1 VFVSGIMDENINKI
15 TNVAN
20 HLETDKTTSSI
31 NKMPQNIEA
40 EQNLIGSILFD
51 NKVLED
57 LPTNF
62 ASRHFFDPLHTNI
75 FEACISL
82 TDNGRLADPI
92 TLKGYLKDEISLR
105 DIDIEEYLIDLR
117 EGTLSLSKA
126 KFYADEIRNCYVRR
140 SLIRIGDDLIE
151 RSMNPSL
158 DIPPDTEIS
167 NTEEQ
172 LYNLAETD
180 QVNTGPKDFKTV
192 LANATNQINE
202 AYQRKGSLSGLD
214 TGFSGLNRQL
224 GGLNN
229 SDLLVLAGR
238 PGMGKTALATNI
250 GFNAA
255 KASKRE
261 GNKSILIFS
270 LEMSAEQLAQRILAE
285 QSTIDSHRLR
295 SGDINDNDF
304 SKLVLTQNE
313 IQSLPFFIDDTPAI
327 SVGQMASRAR
337 RLKRTNG
344 LAVII
349 IDYIQLIQSSKPS
362 DAQYRVQEVSNI
374 TRSLKSLAK
383 ELNVP
388 ILALSQLSR
397 AVEQREDK
405 RPILADLRES
415 GSIEQDADVVM
426 FVYREEYYLDKSE
439 PTQRENENHDGFSER
454 FLRWQDRR
462 NLAEGKAEIIISKQR
477 HGPTGII
484 QVQFEAKYTRF
495 MDLAQDDRLP
505 EQTY

>member
-1 VFVSGIMDENINKI
+1 MDESLNETPRVADHLLSENQ
-15 TNVAN
+15 TNTV
-20 HLETDKTTSSI
+20 

-40 EQNLIGSILFD
+40 EQSLIGSILFD
-51 NKVLED
+51 NKVIED

-62 ASRHFFDPLHTNI
+62 ASRHFFDPLHSSI
-75 FEACISL
+75 FEACVSL
-82 TDNGRLADPI
+82 TDNGRLADPV
-92 TLKGYLKDEISLR
+92 TLKGYLKDDVSLR
-105 DIDIEEYLIDLR
+105 DIDIEQYLLDLR

-140 SLIRIGDDLIE
+140 SLIRIGDDLID
-151 RSMNPSL
+151 RSINPS
-158 DIPPDTEIS
+158 IEISPDQEIS

-172 LYNLAETD
+172 LYNLAEKD
-180 QVNTGPKDFKTV
+180 QVNSGPIDFKTV
-192 LANATNQINE
+192 LGKATNQINE
-202 AYQRKGSLSGLD
+202 AYQRKGSLSGVD

-224 GGLNN
+224 GGLNK

-238 PGMGKTALATNI
+238 PAMGKTALATNI

-255 KASKRE
+255 KNSKE
-261 GNKSILIFS
+261 ENNQSVLIFS

-285 QSTIDSHRLR
+285 QSTIDSHKLR
-295 SGDINDNDF
+295 NGDISEKEF
-304 SKLVLTQNE
+304 SDLVSTQNE
-313 IQSLPFFIDDTPAI
+313 IMNLPFFIDDTPAI
-327 SVGQMASRAR
+327 SVGQIASRAR

-344 LAVII
+344 LALII
-349 IDYIQLIQSSKPS
+349 VDYIQLIQGTKASE
-362 DAQYRVQEVSNI
+362 AQGRVQEVSSI
-374 TRSLKSLAK
+374 TRGLKSLAK
-383 ELNVP
+383 ELDVP

-439 PTQRENENHDGFSER
+439 PTQRDNENQENFNER

-495 MDLAQDDRLP
+495 MDLVQDDRLP
-505 EQTY
+505 DQTY

>member
-1 VFVSGIMDENINKI
+1 MVENLNETPRVADYLLSEND
-15 TNVAN
+15 TNTV
-20 HLETDKTTSSI
+20 

-40 EQNLIGSILFD
+40 EQSLIGSILFD
-51 NKVLED
+51 NKVMED

-62 ASRHFFDPLHTNI
+62 VSRHFFDPLHSSI

-82 TDNGRLADPI
+82 TDNGRLADPV
-92 TLKGYLKDEISLR
+92 TLKGYLKDDVSLR
-105 DIDIEEYLIDLR
+105 DIDIKQYLSDLR
-117 EGTLSLSKA
+117 EGTVSLSKA

-140 SLIRIGDDLIE
+140 SLIRIGDDLID
-151 RSMNPSL
+151 RSINPS
-158 DIPPDTEIS
+158 IEISPDQEIS

-172 LYNLAETD
+172 LYNLAEKD
-180 QVNTGPKDFKTV
+180 QVNSGPIDFKTI
-192 LANATNQINE
+192 LGKATNQINE
-202 AYQRKGSLSGLD
+202 AYQRKGSLSGVD

-224 GGLNN
+224 GGLNK

-238 PGMGKTALATNI
+238 PAMGKTALATNI

-255 KASKRE
+255 KTSKIE
-261 GNKSILIFS
+261 NNQSILIFS

-285 QSTIDSHRLR
+285 QSTIDSHKLR
-295 SGDINDNDF
+295 NGDISEKEF
-304 SKLVLTQNE
+304 SDLVSTQNE
-313 IQSLPFFIDDTPAI
+313 IMNLPFFIDDTPAI
-327 SVGQMASRAR
+327 SVGQIASRAR

-344 LAVII
+344 LALII
-349 IDYIQLIQSSKPS
+349 IDYIQLIQGTKASE
-362 DAQYRVQEVSNI
+362 AQGRVQEVSSI
-374 TRSLKSLAK
+374 TRGLKSLAK
-383 ELNVP
+383 ELDVP

-439 PTQRENENHDGFSER
+439 PTQRDNENQESFNER

-495 MDLAQDDRLP
+495 MDLVQDDRLP
-505 EQTY
+505 NQNY

>member
-1 VFVSGIMDENINKI
+1 MVENLNETPRVADHLSSEND
-15 TNVAN
+15 TNNV
-20 HLETDKTTSSI
+20 

-40 EQNLIGSILFD
+40 EQSLIGSILFD
-51 NKVLED
+51 NKVMED

-62 ASRHFFDPLHTNI
+62 ASRHFFDPLHSSI

-82 TDNGRLADPI
+82 TDNGRLADPV
-92 TLKGYLKDEISLR
+92 TLKGYLKDDVSLR
-105 DIDIEEYLIDLR
+105 DIDIEQYLSDLR

-140 SLIRIGDDLIE
+140 SLIRIGDDLID
-151 RSMNPSL
+151 RSINPS
-158 DIPPDTEIS
+158 IEISPDQEIS

-172 LYNLAETD
+172 LYNLAEKD
-180 QVNTGPKDFKTV
+180 QVNSGPIDFKTI
-192 LANATNQINE
+192 LGKATNQINE
-202 AYQRKGSLSGLD
+202 AYQRKGSLSGVD

-224 GGLNN
+224 GGLNK

-238 PGMGKTALATNI
+238 PAMGKTALATNI

-255 KASKRE
+255 KTSKIE
-261 GNKSILIFS
+261 NNQSILIFS

-285 QSTIDSHRLR
+285 QSTIDSHKLR
-295 SGDINDNDF
+295 NGDISEKEF
-304 SKLVLTQNE
+304 SDLVSTQNE
-313 IQSLPFFIDDTPAI
+313 IMNLPFFIDDTPAI
-327 SVGQMASRAR
+327 SVGQIASRAR

-344 LAVII
+344 LALII
-349 IDYIQLIQSSKPS
+349 IDYIQLIQGTKASE
-362 DAQYRVQEVSNI
+362 AQGRVQEVSSI
-374 TRSLKSLAK
+374 TRGLKSLAK
-383 ELNVP
+383 ELDVP

-439 PTQRENENHDGFSER
+439 PTQRDNENQESFNER

-495 MDLAQDDRLP
+495 MDLVQDDRLP
-505 EQTY
+505 NQNY

>member
-1 VFVSGIMDENINKI
+1 MVENLNETPRVADHLSSEND
-15 TNVAN
+15 TNNV
-20 HLETDKTTSSI
+20 

-51 NKVLED
+51 NKVMED

-62 ASRHFFDPLHTNI
+62 ASRHFFDPLHSSI

-82 TDNGRLADPI
+82 IDNGRLADPV
-92 TLKGYLKDEISLR
+92 TLKGYLKDDVSLR
-105 DIDIEEYLIDLR
+105 DIDIEQYLSDLR

-140 SLIRIGDDLIE
+140 SLIRIGDDLID
-151 RSMNPSL
+151 RSINPS
-158 DIPPDTEIS
+158 IEISPDQEIS

-172 LYNLAETD
+172 LYNLAEKD
-180 QVNTGPKDFKTV
+180 QVNSGPIDFKTI
-192 LANATNQINE
+192 LGKATNQINE
-202 AYQRKGSLSGLD
+202 AYQRKGSLSGVD

-224 GGLNN
+224 GGLNK

-238 PGMGKTALATNI
+238 PAMGKTALATNI

-255 KASKRE
+255 KTSKIE
-261 GNKSILIFS
+261 NNQSILIFS

-285 QSTIDSHRLR
+285 QSTIDSHKLR
-295 SGDINDNDF
+295 NGDISEKEF
-304 SKLVLTQNE
+304 SDLVSTQNE
-313 IQSLPFFIDDTPAI
+313 IMNLPFFIDDTPAI
-327 SVGQMASRAR
+327 SVGQIASRAR

-344 LAVII
+344 LALII
-349 IDYIQLIQSSKPS
+349 IDYIQLIQGTKASE
-362 DAQYRVQEVSNI
+362 AQGRVQEVSSI
-374 TRSLKSLAK
+374 TRGLKSLAK
-383 ELNVP
+383 ELDVP

-439 PTQRENENHDGFSER
+439 PTQRDNENQESFNER

-495 MDLAQDDRLP
+495 MDLVQDDRLP
-505 EQTY
+505 NQNY

>member
-1 VFVSGIMDENINKI
+1 MDQILNNTPKISDNLLSGSENS
-15 TNVAN
+15 NV
-20 HLETDKTTSSI
+20 

-40 EQNLIGSILFD
+40 EQSLIGSILFD
-51 NKVLED
+51 NNVMED
-57 LPTNF
+57 LPSTF
-62 ASRHFFDPLHTNI
+62 ATRHFFDPLHSSI

-82 TDNGRLADPI
+82 IDNGRLADPV
-92 TLKGYLKDEISLR
+92 TLKGYLKDDVSLR
-105 DIDIEEYLIDLR
+105 DIDIEQYLLDLR

-140 SLIRIGDDLIE
+140 SLIRIGDDLID
-151 RSMNPSL
+151 RSINPSI
-158 DIPPDTEIS
+158 DVSPDKEIS

-172 LYNLAETD
+172 LYNLAEKD
-180 QVNTGPKDFKTV
+180 QVNNGPIDFKTV
-192 LANATNQINE
+192 LGKATNQINE
-202 AYQRKGSLSGLD
+202 AYQRKGSLSGVD

-224 GGLNN
+224 GGLNK

-238 PGMGKTALATNI
+238 PAMGKTALATNI

-255 KASKRE
+255 QASKE
-261 GNKSILIFS
+261 ENNQSVLVFS

-285 QSTIDSHRLR
+285 QSTIDSHKLR
-295 SGDINDNDF
+295 NGDISEKEF
-304 SKLVLTQNE
+304 SDLVKTQNK
-313 IQSLPFFIDDTPAI
+313 IMNLPFFIDDTPAI
-327 SVGQMASRAR
+327 SVGQIASRAR
-337 RLKRTNG
+337 RLKRTSG
-344 LAVII
+344 LALII
-349 IDYIQLIQSSKPS
+349 IDYIQLIQGTKASE
-362 DAQYRVQEVSNI
+362 AQGRVQEVSSI
-374 TRSLKSLAK
+374 TRGLKSLAK
-383 ELNVP
+383 ELDVP

-405 RPILADLRES
+405 SPILADLRES

-439 PTQRENENHDGFSER
+439 PSQKDNENQESFNER

-495 MDLAQDDRLP
+495 MDLVQDDRLP
-505 EQTY
+505 DQIY

>member
-1 VFVSGIMDENINKI
+1 MDESLNETPRVADHLLSENQ
-15 TNVAN
+15 TNTV
-20 HLETDKTTSSI
+20 

-40 EQNLIGSILFD
+40 EQSLIGSILFD
-51 NKVLED
+51 NKVMED

-62 ASRHFFDPLHTNI
+62 ASRHFFDPLHASI

-82 TDNGRLADPI
+82 TDNGRLADPV
-92 TLKGYLKDEISLR
+92 TLKGYLKDDVSLR
-105 DIDIEEYLIDLR
+105 DIDIEQYLLDLR

-140 SLIRIGDDLIE
+140 SLIRIGDDLID
-151 RSMNPSL
+151 RSINPS
-158 DIPPDTEIS
+158 IEISPDQEIS

-172 LYNLAETD
+172 LYNLAEKD
-180 QVNTGPKDFKTV
+180 QVNSGPIDFKTV
-192 LANATNQINE
+192 LGKATNQINE
-202 AYQRKGSLSGLD
+202 AYQRKGSLSGVD

-224 GGLNN
+224 GGLNK

-238 PGMGKTALATNI
+238 PAMGKTALATNI

-255 KASKRE
+255 KTSKE
-261 GNKSILIFS
+261 ENNQSVLIFS

-285 QSTIDSHRLR
+285 QSTIDSHKLR
-295 SGDINDNDF
+295 NGDISEKEF
-304 SKLVLTQNE
+304 SDLVSTQNE
-313 IQSLPFFIDDTPAI
+313 IMNLPFFIDDTPAI
-327 SVGQMASRAR
+327 SVSQIASRAR

-344 LAVII
+344 LALII
-349 IDYIQLIQSSKPS
+349 IDYIQLIQGTKASE
-362 DAQYRVQEVSNI
+362 AQGRVQEVSSI
-374 TRSLKSLAK
+374 TRGLKSLAK
-383 ELNVP
+383 ELDVP

-439 PTQRENENHDGFSER
+439 PTQRDNENQESFNER

-495 MDLAQDDRLP
+495 MDLVKDDRLP
-505 EQTY
+505 DQTY

>member
-1 VFVSGIMDENINKI
+1 MVENLNETPRVADYLSSEND
-15 TNVAN
+15 TNTV
-20 HLETDKTTSSI
+20 

-51 NKVLED
+51 NKVMED

-62 ASRHFFDPLHTNI
+62 ASRHFFDPLHSSI

-82 TDNGRLADPI
+82 TDNGRLADPV
-92 TLKGYLKDEISLR
+92 TLKGYLKDDVSLR
-105 DIDIEEYLIDLR
+105 DIDIEQYLSDLR

-140 SLIRIGDDLIE
+140 SLIRIGDDLID
-151 RSMNPSL
+151 RSINPS
-158 DIPPDTEIS
+158 IEISPDQEIS

-172 LYNLAETD
+172 LYNLAEKD
-180 QVNTGPKDFKTV
+180 QVNSGPIDFKTI
-192 LANATNQINE
+192 LGKATNQINE
-202 AYQRKGSLSGLD
+202 AYQRKGSLSGVD

-224 GGLNN
+224 GGLNK

-238 PGMGKTALATNI
+238 PAMGKTALATNI

-255 KASKRE
+255 KTSKIE
-261 GNKSILIFS
+261 NNQSILIFS

-285 QSTIDSHRLR
+285 QSTIDSHKLR
-295 SGDINDNDF
+295 NGDISEKEF
-304 SKLVLTQNE
+304 SDLVSTQNE
-313 IQSLPFFIDDTPAI
+313 IMNLPFFIDDTPAI
-327 SVGQMASRAR
+327 SVGQIASRAR

-344 LAVII
+344 LALII
-349 IDYIQLIQSSKPS
+349 IDYIQLIQGTKASE
-362 DAQYRVQEVSNI
+362 AQGRVQEVSSI
-374 TRSLKSLAK
+374 TRGLKSLAK
-383 ELNVP
+383 ELDVP

-439 PTQRENENHDGFSER
+439 PTQRDNENQESFNER

-495 MDLAQDDRLP
+495 MDLVQDDRLP
-505 EQTY
+505 NQNY

>member
-1 VFVSGIMDENINKI
+1 
-15 TNVAN
+15 
-20 HLETDKTTSSI
+20 
-31 NKMPQNIEA
+31 MPQNIEA
-40 EQNLIGSILFD
+40 EQSLIGSILFD
-51 NKVLED
+51 NKVMED

-62 ASRHFFDPLHTNI
+62 ASRHFFDPLHSSI

-82 TDNGRLADPI
+82 TDNGRLADPV
-92 TLKGYLKDEISLR
+92 TLKGYLKDDVSLR
-105 DIDIEEYLIDLR
+105 DIDIKQYLSDLR
-117 EGTLSLSKA
+117 EGTVSLSKA

-140 SLIRIGDDLIE
+140 SLIRIGDDLID
-151 RSMNPSL
+151 RSINPS
-158 DIPPDTEIS
+158 IEISPDQEIS

-172 LYNLAETD
+172 LYNLAEKD
-180 QVNTGPKDFKTV
+180 QVNSGPIDFKTI
-192 LANATNQINE
+192 LGKATNQINE
-202 AYQRKGSLSGLD
+202 AYQRKGSLSGVD

-224 GGLNN
+224 GGLNK

-238 PGMGKTALATNI
+238 PAMGKTALATNI

-255 KASKRE
+255 KTSKIE
-261 GNKSILIFS
+261 NNQSILIFS

-285 QSTIDSHRLR
+285 QSTIDSHKLR
-295 SGDINDNDF
+295 NGDISEKEF
-304 SKLVLTQNE
+304 SDLVSTQNE
-313 IQSLPFFIDDTPAI
+313 IMNLPFFIDDTPAI
-327 SVGQMASRAR
+327 SVGQIASRAR

-344 LAVII
+344 LALII
-349 IDYIQLIQSSKPS
+349 IDYIQLIQGTKASE
-362 DAQYRVQEVSNI
+362 AQGRVQEVSSI
-374 TRSLKSLAK
+374 TRGLKSLAK
-383 ELNVP
+383 ELDVP

-439 PTQRENENHDGFSER
+439 PTQRDNENQESFNER

-495 MDLAQDDRLP
+495 MDLVQDDRLP
-505 EQTY
+505 NQNY